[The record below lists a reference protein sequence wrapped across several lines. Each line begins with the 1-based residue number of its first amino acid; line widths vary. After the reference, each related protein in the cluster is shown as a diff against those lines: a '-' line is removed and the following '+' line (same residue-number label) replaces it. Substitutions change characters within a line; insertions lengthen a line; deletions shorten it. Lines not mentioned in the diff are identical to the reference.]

1 MASRDSNVADVD
13 VVVVGGGPAG
23 LSAALVLG
31 RACKKVL
38 LCDAGPRRNAKA
50 EHIHGF
56 VTRDGTPPAEFRGIA
71 REQLG
76 PYDVAIREERVT
88 AIAPGDGGFRVTLE
102 GGSNVRAQRI
112 VLAMGVI
119 DEPLDIPG
127 MREAWGHSV
136 FQCPHC
142 HGWERR
148 NRTWGA
154 LVQSAALA
162 EYPLML
168 TGWTSKVVVFTHG
181 LFEAPADLQRRF
193 AEAGVKLE
201 TQPMRRLVVEPGGEL
216 RGIELLDGRVTPL
229 DVLFTMPK
237 QHLPPL
243 VKTLGLA
250 LTDAGYVR
258 VNEQQ
263 ETSVPGIFAAGDI
276 TTLAQAAL
284 VASAAGA
291 MAGWMMTHG
300 LNLHAKRRGA

>member
-1 MASRDSNVADVD
+1 MTPRDRTGADVD

-56 VTRDGTPPAEFRGIA
+56 VTRDGTPPAEFRSIA

-76 PYDVAIREERVT
+76 PYDVAIREQRVM
-88 AIAPGDGGFRVTLE
+88 AIAPGDDGFRVTLE
-102 GGSNVRAQRI
+102 GGSEVRAQRI
-112 VLAMGVI
+112 VLAMGVA
-119 DEPLDIPG
+119 DEPLDVPG

-148 NRTWGA
+148 GRTWGV
-154 LVQSAALA
+154 LIPSAAMA
-162 EYPLML
+162 DSALMF
-168 TGWTSKVVVFTHG
+168 TGWTSNVVAFTHG
-181 LFEAPADLQRRF
+181 AFEVPGDVQRRL
-193 AEAGVKLE
+193 AEAGMKLE
-201 TQPMRRLVVEPGGEL
+201 TQPVRRLVVEPGGGL
-216 RGIELLDGRVTPL
+216 RGIELLDGSFTPL

-237 QHLPPL
+237 QHQPAL
-243 VKTLGLA
+243 VKELGLA

-276 TTLAQAAL
+276 TTPAQAAL
-284 VASAAGA
+284 VAAAAGA
-291 MAGWMMTHG
+291 MAGWMLTHG
-300 LNLHAKRRGA
+300 LNLHGKRRAT

>member
-1 MASRDSNVADVD
+1 MEPRDSNVADVD

-56 VTRDGTPPAEFRGIA
+56 VTRDGTPPAEFRGLA

-76 PYDVAIREERVT
+76 PYDVTVRDERVM
-88 AIAPGDGGFRVTLE
+88 AVVPGEGGFRVTLE
-102 GGSNVRAQRI
+102 GGSHVLAQRI

-119 DEPLDIPG
+119 DEPLDVPG

-148 NRTWGA
+148 DQAWGV
-154 LVQSAALA
+154 LIPSAAMA
-162 EYPLML
+162 DSPLIL
-168 TGWTSKVVVFTHG
+168 RGWTANVVAFTHG
-181 LFEAPADLQRRF
+181 TFEAPADLQRRF

-201 TQPMRRLVVEPGGEL
+201 TQPVRRLIVEPGGGL
-216 RGIELLDGRVTPL
+216 RGVELLDGAVIPL

-250 LTDAGYVR
+250 LTDAGFVR

-276 TTLAQAAL
+276 TTFAQAA
-284 VASAAGA
+284 VIASAAGA

-300 LNLHAKRRGA
+300 LNLHGRRRAA